1 MSNSISDQAEVALEY
16 SDKFYV
22 GAFGRSARFDAHFD
36 DTGVSLL
43 LDQAGVDKRESF
55 HLHVHYRLLA
65 DILGGL
71 AKTASAIPTG
81 DAVRQV
87 ANAANTLY
95 AALGAPRMGADESKT
110 EPSPLDDIAQMSA
123 EDEVL
128 LLHIME

>member
-1 MSNSISDQAEVALEY
+1 MSNPISDQAEVALEY

-22 GAFGRSARFDAHFD
+22 GTFGRSAQFDAHFD

-55 HLHVHYRLLA
+55 HLHVQYRLLA

-81 DAVRQV
+81 DAARQV
-87 ANAANTLY
+87 ANAANALH